1 MRNNYFTSKV
11 FLEAQLWVFNGF
23 AAISLAFYFSLFSA
37 GNPNEF
43 SWALKTAVIF
53 FGIGLVLNA
62 ALAFLILINGKD
74 AEYFHMLN
82 SSKYFGWVP
91 IIAVNS
97 TLLAVLFLVIHFS
110 WLAFMA
116 AMVVIAIA
124 YFAYKNALDEESKRH
139 EEKMREYERQQ
150 LDANLQ
156 LIKMNRENELKN
168 QNNHPS

>member
-1 MRNNYFTSKV
+1 MRNNFFTSKV

-37 GNPNEF
+37 GSPNQF

-62 ALAFLILINGKD
+62 ALAFLILISGKD

-91 IIAVNS
+91 VMAVNS

-116 AMVVIAIA
+116 AIVVIAIT
-124 YFAYKNALDEESKRH
+124 YFAYKNAMNEEKKRH
-139 EEKMREYERQQ
+139 EEKMREYDLQQ
-150 LDANLQ
+150 IDARLQ
-156 LIKMNRENELKN
+156 LIKMHREKELKK
-168 QNNHPS
+168 QKNHPS